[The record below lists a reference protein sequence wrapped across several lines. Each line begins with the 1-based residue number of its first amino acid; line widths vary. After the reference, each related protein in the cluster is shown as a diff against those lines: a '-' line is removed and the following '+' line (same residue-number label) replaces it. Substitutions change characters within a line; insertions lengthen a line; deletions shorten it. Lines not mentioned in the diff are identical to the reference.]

1 MAGEIEVQVKD
12 KFCLT
17 IDEASEYFNIGEK
30 KMRKL
35 VDENMDSGFV
45 MQNGVKGLIKR
56 KRFEAFLDD
65 LSAI

>member
-35 VDENMDSGFV
+35 VAENMDSGF
-45 MQNGVKGLIKR
+45 QNGVKVLIKR

>member
-1 MAGEIEVQVKD
+1 MTEKKVPLWEKYT
-12 KFCLT
+12 LT
-17 IDEASEYFNIGEK
+17 LSEASEYFNIGEK

-35 VDENMDSGFV
+35 VAENMDSGFV
-45 MQNGVKGLIKR
+45 IQNGVKVLIKR

>member
-1 MAGEIEVQVKD
+1 MRQLPRLAVLRVIHSRY
-12 KFCLT
+12 
-17 IDEASEYFNIGEK
+17 EASEYFNIGEK

-35 VDENMDSGFV
+35 VAENMDSGFV
-45 MQNGVKGLIKR
+45 IQNGVKVLIKR